1 MRKGFGKMKKRPHI
15 IIFNPDEM
23 RSDCLAHL
31 GKNPAAQ
38 TPFLDEFAMTEA
50 VSFGNAFCQNTVCV
64 PSRCSF
70 FTGLYP
76 HVNGH
81 RTMQHL
87 LRSHESSLF
96 SELKEAGYYVWMN
109 SRNDLVAGQIP
120 GLMEK
125 HATEIYYGED
135 LPKAPGPEN
144 RNFRGQPGDKNY
156 YSHYAGRLLLDENN
170 KHYSADDGVV
180 DAAIDRILHPV
191 DERPLCIFLGLM
203 YPHTPYG
210 VEEPYF
216 SAIDRS
222 KLPRRAKQK
231 KAKPRMEA
239 ELKRLMGMDSYT
251 EQDWD
256 ELRACYLGMCLKV
269 DYQFRRLCD
278 ALKEAGIYDDCAIFF
293 LSDHGDYAGDY
304 DLPEKAQNTFEDCLT
319 KVPFLIKPPAWE
331 KVAPGISDSLVE
343 LVDFYA
349 TVMDYAGVKPNHDH
363 FGMSLR
369 PIIEGRSKTLR
380 EYVFCEGGRMPW
392 EIQADE
398 YHAVSGTSGQIPTES
413 MYWPRQTAQL
423 DAEAHCKGTMIRN
436 HNYKYI
442 HRSNGK
448 HEFYDLK
455 SDPLE
460 ENNVYGEPQY
470 ESIISMMRL
479 HLLDWYQQ
487 TCDIVPRD
495 YDRRLTDRMMWA
507 SIKQDCPPEFEDKVW
522 EMIRDGK
529 GLAYIKAQLDKL
541 KMSSQCLKTDK

>member
-1 MRKGFGKMKKRPHI
+1 MKKKPHI

-23 RSDCLAHL
+23 RADSLAHL
-31 GKNPAAQ
+31 GRNNAAQ
-38 TPFLDEFAMTEA
+38 TPFLDEFAMSDA
-50 VSFGNAFCQNTVCV
+50 VSFQNAYCQNTVCV

-109 SRNDLVAGQIP
+109 TRNDLVAGQIP

-135 LPKAPGPEN
+135 IPRSPGPEN
-144 RNFRGQPGDKNY
+144 KDFRGQPGDKNY
-156 YSHYAGRLLLDENN
+156 YSHYEGRLLLDEN
-170 KHYSADDGVV
+170 KRHYSSDDGVV
-180 DAAIDRILHPV
+180 DAAIDRILHPL
-191 DERPLCIFLGLM
+191 DDRPLCLFLGLF
-203 YPHTPYG
+203 YPHTPYA

-222 KLPRRAKQK
+222 KLPKRATVGSG
-231 KAKPRMEA
+231 KPQMEA
-239 ELKRLMGMDSYT
+239 DLRQLLGMSSYT

-256 ELRACYLGMCLKV
+256 ELRACYLGMCMKV
-269 DYQFRRLCD
+269 DAQFKRLCD
-278 ALKEAGIYDDCAIFF
+278 GLKRAGIYDDCAIFF

-304 DLPEKAQNTFEDCLT
+304 DLTEKSQNTFEDCLT
-319 KVPFLIKPPAWE
+319 KVPLLIKPPKSE
-331 KVAPGISDSLVE
+331 EIDPGVSDSLVE

-349 TVMDYAGVKPNHDH
+349 TVMDYADVEPDYDH
-363 FGMSLR
+363 FGQSLR
-369 PIIEGRSKTLR
+369 PILENRGKELR

-392 EIQADE
+392 ETQADE
-398 YHAVSGTSGQIPTES
+398 YHPNAGSSGKIPEFS

-423 DAEAHCKGTMIRN
+423 DADAHCKGTMIRN
-436 HNYKYI
+436 HSYKYI

-448 HEFYDLK
+448 HEFYDLQV
-455 SDPLE
+455 DQLE
-460 ENNVYGEPQY
+460 EHNVYGDAKY
-470 ESIISMMRL
+470 EEQVVKLRL
-479 HLLDWYQQ
+479 SLLDWYQQ

-495 YDRRLTDRMMWA
+495 IDKRFTDRMTWA
-507 SIKQDCPPEFEDKVW
+507 MIKPDCPPELEEKVW

-529 GLAYIKAQLDKL
+529 GMVQIKAQLSN
-541 KMSSQCLKTDK
+541 MQTDRNN